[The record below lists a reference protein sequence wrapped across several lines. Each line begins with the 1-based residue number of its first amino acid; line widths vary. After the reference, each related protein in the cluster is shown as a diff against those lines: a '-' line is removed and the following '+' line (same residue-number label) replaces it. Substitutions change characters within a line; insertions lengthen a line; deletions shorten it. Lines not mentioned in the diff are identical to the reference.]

1 MLQQWKPF
9 YLVLRPNLLS
19 LYKSSTEERLL
30 KQISLSELTAV
41 GYLKDP
47 KGRREHVF
55 GLFSP
60 SRNFHLQAKSEADA
74 RAWVELIKKEARI
87 DEEEQ
92 GVYPGSPTVPEG
104 HPEYL
109 GHDRWDH
116 ERFGSSSPEPSEL
129 PPSHSRTRD
138 GIRIPSIQ
146 RMSGHDLE
154 YSGDELAPYSD
165 FSDTPPQSYPQS
177 SFSTLVKRNQRT
189 VSSNNIPYKALQ
201 QRPTTAR
208 TASQTS
214 GFRMEDDERVIWNG
228 YLLYLKSKGGV
239 KQWKKL
245 WVVLRPKNLAFYKNE
260 QVRMNDASRMHNL
273 ICPIGIRREPHP
285 PPIDYRRC
293 CGD

>member
-104 HPEYL
+104 YPEHL

-116 ERFGSSSPEPSEL
+116 ERFGSSSPEPSEI

-177 SFSTLVKRNQRT
+177 SFSTLAKRNKRT

-214 GFRMEDDERVIWNG
+214 GFRMEDDERVIWHG
-228 YLLYLKSKGGV
+228 YLLCLKSKGGV

-245 WVVLRPKNLAFYKNE
+245 WVVLRPKNLAFYKND
-260 QVRMNDASRMHNL
+260 QVRMNDASSTNTL
-273 ICPIGIRREPHP
+273 TCPVGIRRQPHP
-285 PPIDYRRC
+285 PPINHRRC
-293 CGD
+293 CRN

>member
-30 KQISLSELTAV
+30 KQISLSDLTAV

-74 RAWVELIKKEARI
+74 HAWVELIKKEARI

-92 GVYPGSPTVPEG
+92 GIYPGSPTVPERYLE
-104 HPEYL
+104 HL

-116 ERFGSSSPEPSEL
+116 ERFGSSSPEPPEV
-129 PPSHSRTRD
+129 PPSHARTRD

-146 RMSGHDLE
+146 RMSVHDLE

-177 SFSTLVKRNQRT
+177 SFGTLDKRNQRA

-214 GFRMEDDERVIWNG
+214 GFRMEDDERVIWHG
-228 YLLYLKSKGGV
+228 YLLCLKSKGGV

-245 WVVLRPKNLAFYKNE
+245 WVVLRPKNLAFYKND
-260 QVRMNDASRMHNL
+260 QVRMRDAS
-273 ICPIGIRREPHP
+273 
-285 PPIDYRRC
+285 
-293 CGD
+293 